1 MGRGERAGGRTRAEA
16 LRAALAGSAVLGA
29 GGLVGTRIR
38 SGAAAAEP
46 SPRQD
51 AEVLDFLLTLEVLQE
66 SLYREAVRHGGLG
79 EDLLAFA
86 RRAGEHETR
95 HVAALSA
102 LLERPA
108 RRRSAPDLRPATASP
123 EAFRAAAI
131 ELEEAAI
138 AAYIAQGANL
148 TTKAVGQAARIVA
161 VEARH
166 AAWIRDLAGEDPAP
180 RAADPPRDADD
191 ILARLRERGLAR

>member
-1 MGRGERAGGRTRAEA
+1 
-16 LRAALAGSAVLGA
+16 VLGA